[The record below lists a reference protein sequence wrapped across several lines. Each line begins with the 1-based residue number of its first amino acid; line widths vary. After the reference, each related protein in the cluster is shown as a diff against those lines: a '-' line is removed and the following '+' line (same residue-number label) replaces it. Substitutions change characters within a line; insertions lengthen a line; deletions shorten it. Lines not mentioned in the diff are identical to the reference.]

1 MEMFDFYDLNDQI
14 SVFSDTDSGFKESY
28 DNEEYEN
35 NQYEDDFVIDFDE
48 EGYFRALNSLINET
62 DESDIEPDDTESEL
76 SEISEPDEDFYQ
88 VIGQDTDSKLTSCVL
103 IDYIDGTYRTC
114 GQVNCKKRLRELIGI
129 WQIDSEIVTAVKN
142 DLSKL
147 GVCMSHFNFDQRIH
161 KKKIKSMTK
170 STEESRIQQR
180 QCLFCHQNHHYF
192 TRGIGCTQH
201 SWVILDRVI
210 LTPCI
215 GQIDCYALKE
225 SGNFCKSSLK
235 NFSRPRFSCGNC
247 FVDKGGHLYTKPG
260 KGKKKKVGCE
270 EHHVADTS
278 TQLEIIG
285 RWFIRIA
292 KFGEDKFKNKT
303 LAAIAP
309 SIFQILQE
317 IRPTKHTSEPTISES
332 VSEEIPDV
340 PSLFMLHVGMQL
352 KQINIEVI
360 TQEDLKD
367 QFCQDLGKQFAL
379 KIWKSR
385 IELTLNKNQ
394 LQNPQSIGEYVSS
407 FPSWL
412 VNFFYAFLTGI
423 YEKKMA
429 IVNQRRKARN
439 ISIKANDPVQITKIV
454 SLFLSI
460 LISIT
465 FPSLQI
471 WFSTI
476 IASLTRKPKM
486 AGDLTN
492 LLAVLKVLSHCK
504 EHERRLEKERMN
516 KVDPT
521 KRLKKNSYFWNLAV
535 IDNIDFKEKTFSYGN
550 IFDITRGTSHATLR
564 MKILDLYDEILDEC
578 LGFYYSNN
586 DHENLQFETNFDIST
601 VHKKLIERMDRG
613 CFGDPQHVVILEAGG
628 IPNTNEGIFNAAKM
642 YKNDFSLSSDE
653 YLDIVADESIFR
665 RLINLRKEW
674 PNLRPILGSWHTN
687 KDMASALISIF
698 SSYGIFD
705 LAAAVG
711 VKYIDKLEKVVDYRA
726 TVRIIELI
734 WVSVGIALRIHLKS
748 KNMHKY
754 DIMDDK
760 YEEYQILKIWYL
772 FYNWAGLFIAHRIG
786 IRIGNFNIQKNTL
799 AAFSPLLPSAGKSNY
814 AQSVSHFF
822 GILEQYPKLEE
833 KLQVAGSFK
842 VSEDR
847 FGHFMAFDEALETFG
862 VKFIKQNVTGNV
874 IDQENLKRQVKA
886 SQSEYE
892 RIELFL
898 NEYLHNNT
906 STNHERSTNLR
917 KDEMWSLVE
926 KLLIAFDTKDFNH
939 YNQTHDLFHTSY
951 PKEIH
956 ADGIRRLK
964 ECYKR
969 GLHRIHLIYAQEVLK
984 KEKIDTTGRRVKEVL
999 VTKCKD
1005 IEKPPRKRK
1014 NTNILDNQPGSSDE
1028 PPKKRVRRI
1037 PSKEAVEILAPM
1049 VAHSLPPTKEE
1060 VQRYLAA
1067 LEGISSSSDIWD
1079 AARLTQYYKNRHK
1092 KAK

>member
-147 GVCMSHFNFDQRIH
+147 GV
-161 KKKIKSMTK
+161 
-170 STEESRIQQR
+170 
-180 QCLFCHQNHHYF
+180 Y
-192 TRGIGCTQH
+192 
-201 SWVILDRVI
+201 
-210 LTPCI
+210 
-215 GQIDCYALKE
+215 CYALKE

-247 FVDKGGHLYTKPG
+247 FVDKGGHLYTKP
-260 KGKKKKVGCE
+260 
-270 EHHVADTS
+270 
-278 TQLEIIG
+278 
-285 RWFIRIA
+285 
-292 KFGEDKFKNKT
+292 
-303 LAAIAP
+303 AAIAP

-674 PNLRPILGSWHTN
+674 PNLRPIL
-687 KDMASALISIF
+687 
-698 SSYGIFD
+698 
-705 LAAAVG
+705 AAAVG

-984 KEKIDTTGRRVKEVL
+984 KKKIDTTGRRVKEVL

-1028 PPKKRVRRI
+1028 ATKKR
-1037 PSKEAVEILAPM
+1037 K
-1049 VAHSLPPTKEE
+1049 E

>member
-88 VIGQDTDSKLTSCVL
+88 VIGQDTDSKLTSCIL

-147 GVCMSHFNFDQRIH
+147 G
-161 KKKIKSMTK
+161 
-170 STEESRIQQR
+170 
-180 QCLFCHQNHHYF
+180 NHHYF

-492 LLAVLKVLSHCK
+492 LLAVLKVLS
-504 EHERRLEKERMN
+504 
-516 KVDPT
+516 
-521 KRLKKNSYFWNLAV
+521 
-535 IDNIDFKEKTFSYGN
+535 
-550 IFDITRGTSHATLR
+550 
-564 MKILDLYDEILDEC
+564 
-578 LGFYYSNN
+578 
-586 DHENLQFETNFDIST
+586 
-601 VHKKLIERMDRG
+601 
-613 CFGDPQHVVILEAGG
+613 
-628 IPNTNEGIFNAAKM
+628 
-642 YKNDFSLSSDE
+642 
-653 YLDIVADESIFR
+653 
-665 RLINLRKEW
+665 
-674 PNLRPILGSWHTN
+674 
-687 KDMASALISIF
+687 AL
-698 SSYGIFD
+698 
-705 LAAAVG
+705 
-711 VKYIDKLEKVVDYRA
+711 
-726 TVRIIELI
+726 
-734 WVSVGIALRIHLKS
+734 
-748 KNMHKY
+748 
-754 DIMDDK
+754 
-760 YEEYQILKIWYL
+760 
-772 FYNWAGLFIAHRIG
+772 
-786 IRIGNFNIQKNTL
+786 
-799 AAFSPLLPSAGKSNY
+799 
-814 AQSVSHFF
+814 
-822 GILEQYPKLEE
+822 
-833 KLQVAGSFK
+833 
-842 VSEDR
+842 
-847 FGHFMAFDEALETFG
+847 
-862 VKFIKQNVTGNV
+862 
-874 IDQENLKRQVKA
+874 
-886 SQSEYE
+886 
-892 RIELFL
+892 
-898 NEYLHNNT
+898 
-906 STNHERSTNLR
+906 
-917 KDEMWSLVE
+917 
-926 KLLIAFDTKDFNH
+926 
-939 YNQTHDLFHTSY
+939 
-951 PKEIH
+951 
-956 ADGIRRLK
+956 
-964 ECYKR
+964 
-969 GLHRIHLIYAQEVLK
+969 
-984 KEKIDTTGRRVKEVL
+984 
-999 VTKCKD
+999 
-1005 IEKPPRKRK
+1005 
-1014 NTNILDNQPGSSDE
+1014 
-1028 PPKKRVRRI
+1028 
-1037 PSKEAVEILAPM
+1037 
-1049 VAHSLPPTKEE
+1049 
-1060 VQRYLAA
+1060 
-1067 LEGISSSSDIWD
+1067 
-1079 AARLTQYYKNRHK
+1079 
-1092 KAK
+1092 